1 MFSNITDLIY
11 ENNNQSALIL
21 NVKDKIRAF
30 NKVSGKSHLHYA
42 KLVQDLT
49 EMLDLN
55 EEQEDEH
62 QS

>member
-1 MFSNITDLIY
+1 MFGDLTDLIY
-11 ENNNQSALIL
+11 KSNDQTALISNL
-21 NVKDKIRAF
+21 KDKIRAF
-30 NKVSGKSHLHYA
+30 NKVHGKSHLHYA

-49 EMLDLN
+49 EMLNLN